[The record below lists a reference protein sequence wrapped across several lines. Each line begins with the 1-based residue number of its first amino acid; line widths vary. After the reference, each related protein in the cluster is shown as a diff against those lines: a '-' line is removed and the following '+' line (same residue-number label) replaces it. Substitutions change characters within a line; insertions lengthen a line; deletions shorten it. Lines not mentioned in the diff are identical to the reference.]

1 MRNVKPKKSLG
12 QHFLNDK
19 NIAAKI
25 VDSISYK
32 GYNNLLEIG
41 PGTGILTRE
50 LIKKDINLKVVE
62 IDNEFVEYL
71 NKYLISLRDNIINE
85 DFLKINLSNVFNGKS
100 YAVIGNFPY
109 NISSQIVFKILKSR
123 EFIPEFCGMFQKEVA
138 ERICED
144 FGSKKYGILSV
155 YSKAFYSTKYLFT
168 VPPNVFYPKPKVSS
182 AVVRFI
188 RKKEYKLDCNEIA
201 FFMIVKTAFNHRRK
215 TLRNSLKGFNLSD
228 NLREDSIFDLRP
240 EQLSIENFVKLTNLI
255 DSDTKNLILGKERS
269 K

>member
-1 MRNVKPKKSLG
+1 MRNVKSKKSLG

-19 NIAAKI
+19 NIAVKI

-71 NKYLISLRDNIINE
+71 NKHLISLRDNIINE

-109 NISSQIVFKILKSR
+109 NISSQIVFKSR
-123 EFIPEFCGMFQKEVA
+123 
-138 ERICED
+138 
-144 FGSKKYGILSV
+144 S
-155 YSKAFYSTKYLFT
+155 
-168 VPPNVFYPKPKVSS
+168 
-182 AVVRFI
+182 
-188 RKKEYKLDCNEIA
+188 
-201 FFMIVKTAFNHRRK
+201 
-215 TLRNSLKGFNLSD
+215 
-228 NLREDSIFDLRP
+228 
-240 EQLSIENFVKLTNLI
+240 
-255 DSDTKNLILGKERS
+255 
-269 K
+269 

>member
-1 MRNVKPKKSLG
+1 
-12 QHFLNDK
+12 
-19 NIAAKI
+19 
-25 VDSISYK
+25 
-32 GYNNLLEIG
+32 
-41 PGTGILTRE
+41 
-50 LIKKDINLKVVE
+50 
-62 IDNEFVEYL
+62 
-71 NKYLISLRDNIINE
+71 
-85 DFLKINLSNVFNGKS
+85 
-100 YAVIGNFPY
+100 
-109 NISSQIVFKILKSR
+109 
-123 EFIPEFCGMFQKEVA
+123 MFQKEVA

-168 VPPNVFYPKPKVSS
+168 VPPDVFYPKPKVSS
-182 AVVRFI
+182 AIVRFI
-188 RKKEYKLDCNEIA
+188 RKKEYKLDCNEIT
-201 FFMIVKTAFNHRRK
+201 FFKIVKTAFNHRRK

>member
-1 MRNVKPKKSLG
+1 MRNVKSKKSLG

-19 NIAAKI
+19 NIAVKI

-71 NKYLISLRDNIINE
+71 NKHLISLRDNIINE

-109 NISSQIVFKILKSR
+109 NISSQIVFKILESR
-123 EFIPEFCGMFQKEVA
+123 ELIPEFCGMFQKEVA

-144 FGSKKYGILSV
+144 FGSKKIWNTFSIL
-155 YSKAFYSTKYLFT
+155 
-168 VPPNVFYPKPKVSS
+168 
-182 AVVRFI
+182 
-188 RKKEYKLDCNEIA
+188 
-201 FFMIVKTAFNHRRK
+201 
-215 TLRNSLKGFNLSD
+215 
-228 NLREDSIFDLRP
+228 
-240 EQLSIENFVKLTNLI
+240 
-255 DSDTKNLILGKERS
+255 
-269 K
+269 